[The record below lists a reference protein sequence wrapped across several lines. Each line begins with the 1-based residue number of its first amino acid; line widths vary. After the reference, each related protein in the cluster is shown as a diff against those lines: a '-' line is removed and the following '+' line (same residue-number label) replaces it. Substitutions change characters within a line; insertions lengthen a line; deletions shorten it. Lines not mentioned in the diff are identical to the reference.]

1 MQFPQFDNPNK
12 TLNEKEFNFPGEF
25 QRQMKIRIWIL
36 LIGLISFCCN
46 QNEKTRIE
54 HNDLFF
60 ANLKGNIEKVE
71 ESAYILDPTGK
82 VISPDSCCKTMIQF
96 DNKGYR
102 ISNSSV
108 DIDGH
113 EKSRQNYISRFS
125 NGIVKEIT
133 FTENGKLTSILS
145 GTLNKKGGY
154 GDTQIYDSSGKL
166 VSYYTDIIANEFDR
180 IISMKNFKPDS
191 SFQQVIVNNYNKNIW
206 TGGFIKDSSGKEI
219 FSTLIKLNEKNDP
232 IEQVQIMF
240 NNGLPDTTI
249 TRYAYDTYDD
259 HDNWIQRTEKD
270 EKRNVLKLIKRQI
283 KYKQ

>member
-1 MQFPQFDNPNK
+1 
-12 TLNEKEFNFPGEF
+12 
-25 QRQMKIRIWIL
+25 MKKLIWIL
-36 LIGLISFCCN
+36 LIGFISFCCN
-46 QNEKTRIE
+46 QNGETRIV

-82 VISPDSCCKTMIQF
+82 VISPDSCCKSIILF

-133 FTENGKLTSILS
+133 FIENGKLTSILS

-166 VSYYTDIIANEFDR
+166 ISYYTDIIANEFNR

-191 SFQQVIVNNYNKNIW
+191 TFQQVIVNNYNKNIW

-219 FSTLIKLNEKNDP
+219 ISTLIKLNEKSDP
-232 IEQVQIMF
+232 IEQVQITF

-249 TRYAYDTYDD
+249 TRYAYDTYDE

>member
-1 MQFPQFDNPNK
+1 
-12 TLNEKEFNFPGEF
+12 
-25 QRQMKIRIWIL
+25 MKKCIGIL
-36 LIGLISFCCN
+36 LIGSISFCCN

-54 HNDLFF
+54 YNDLFF

-71 ESAYILDPTGK
+71 ESAYILDSNGK
-82 VISPDSCCKTMIQF
+82 VISPDSCCKSIIQF

-125 NGIVKEIT
+125 NGVVREIT
-133 FTENGKLTSILS
+133 FTENGKLTGILS

-166 VSYYTDIIANEFDR
+166 VSYYTDIIANEFNR
-180 IISMKNFKPDS
+180 IISMKKFKPDS
-191 SFQQVIVNNYNKNIW
+191 TFQQVIINNYNKNIW

-232 IEQVQIMF
+232 IEQVQITF
-240 NNGLPDTTI
+240 NNGMPDTTI
-249 TRYAYDTYDD
+249 TKFTYETYDD
-259 HDNWIQRTEKD
+259 HDNWIQRNEKD

-283 KYKQ
+283 KYIQ